1 MKSNVADLPRP
12 EAQMKMALIDEALGK
27 IEAQIKENAKVLK
40 VESHLG
46 KLFDQE
52 IVIPPS
58 VQRTGVSSDP
68 DIVGQDAPA

>member
-1 MKSNVADLPRP
+1 MADMPR
-12 EAQMKMALIDEALGK
+12 EKAQWKMGLIDEALGK
-27 IEAQIKENAKVLK
+27 IEAQIKDNAKFLN